1 MIALGYALLSA
12 ALKYGHVQFYPEWW
26 VHYVDSLLRSMMW
39 PLVTILVK
47 PLFCCRSV
55 DHERQFLKICHHL
68 ARLEQ
73 LTMATLTTVID
84 TRKSNP
90 KKVYME
96 SVQPFTSL
104 YLLILI

>member
-12 ALKYGHVQFYPEWW
+12 ALKYGHVQFYLEWW